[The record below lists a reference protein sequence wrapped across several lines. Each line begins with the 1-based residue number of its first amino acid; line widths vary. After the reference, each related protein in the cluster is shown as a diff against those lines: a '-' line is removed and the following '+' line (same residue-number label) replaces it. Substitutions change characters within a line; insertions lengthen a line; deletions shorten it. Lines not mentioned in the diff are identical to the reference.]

1 MFVSEIAQSVTNCP
15 GVGPAKA
22 KDLARLGI
30 ASIADLLLHLP
41 RAYEDRLQP
50 VPFAL
55 ARPDRPV
62 NTTAE
67 VVAHSYIGGGP
78 HAATAPRYG
87 RRDNRTLKVH
97 LRDETGD
104 AVLVCFGRN
113 FLDRALAPG
122 KQVRVYGTFLRR
134 FGELQASAFEFE
146 PVTDAQSTRFDRV
159 LPIYPLAGNLAQS
172 DLRRAASSA
181 LGQYGRHVQSELP
194 DALRARRRLMST
206 AEALAAVHEPESVD
220 HAKAGHASFVY
231 MELFFLQLQVGMRA
245 AERRSSRRPATPLPE
260 GYRDRLLAS
269 LPFALTDDQHLVLQE
284 IGRDLEADVPMA
296 RLLQGDV
303 GSGKTVVALASAL
316 AVIESGRQVALVAPT
331 ELLARQHAQTA
342 AELFDRAELPVSVG
356 YLAGTIAPSARQTLL
371 HAIESGGVDLV
382 IGTHAVFTGAV
393 SFRNLQYAIIDEQHR
408 FGVMQRLS
416 LLGKGRRPDVL
427 SMTATPIPR
436 TLALTV
442 FGDMD
447 VSSIRALPA
456 GRRTIETHLARIGN
470 EQKVYD
476 FVTRELRA
484 GRQAYF
490 VYPMIDDSGVMSL
503 KDAESMH
510 EHLATRVFPDFSVGL
525 AHSRMDDKTKRTTM
539 DAFRRGEI
547 DVLVA
552 TSVVEVGVD
561 VANATCMVI
570 EHAERFG
577 LAALHQLRGRVGR
590 GPHPSYCFLVYAE
603 ELTDTARERLKVIH
617 GTTDGFQIAEED
629 LKIRGPGDIAGVQ
642 QAGYLR
648 FRIADLGRDMDVMN
662 QARADAFELL
672 ERDPTLTEPGHR
684 SLRDAID
691 AAAAA
696 RRSTPFAFADD
707 TVGDDTLGDDTGDD
721 TLSEGTPVGRA

>member
-41 RAYEDRLQP
+41 RGYEDRLQP
-50 VPFAL
+50 VSFAQ
-55 ARPDRPV
+55 ARPDVPV

-67 VVAHSYIGGGP
+67 VVAHSYIGTRP
-78 HAATAPRYG
+78 HATASPRGG

-97 LRDETGD
+97 LRDESGD

-113 FLDRALAPG
+113 FLDRALPPG
-122 KQVRVYGTFLRR
+122 TRIRVYGTFLRR
-134 FGELQASAFEFE
+134 FGELQTAAFEFE
-146 PVTDAQSTRFDRV
+146 PVSDAQSTRFDRI
-159 LPIYPLAGNLAQS
+159 LPIYPLAGNLSQS
-172 DLRRAASSA
+172 DLRKATASA

-194 DALRARRRLMST
+194 DALRAHRRLLPT
-206 AEALAAVHEPESVD
+206 AQALGAVHEPESVD
-220 HAKAGHASFVY
+220 HARAGQATLVY
-231 MELFFLQLQVGMRA
+231 MELFFLQLLVGMRA
-245 AERRSSRRPATPLPE
+245 AERRSSRRPATPLP
-260 GYRDRLLAS
+260 GAYCDRLIAS
-269 LPFALTDDQHLVLQE
+269 LPFALTGDQRLVLQE
-284 IGRDLEADVPMA
+284 IRDDLEADVPMA

-316 AVIESGRQVALVAPT
+316 AVIESGRQTVLMAPT

-342 AELFDRAELPVSVG
+342 AELFERAELPVSVG
-356 YLAGTIAPSARQTLL
+356 YLAGTIGPSARRTLL
-371 HAIESGGVDLV
+371 NAIESGGVDLV
-382 IGTHAVFTGAV
+382 IGTHAVFTSAV

-442 FGDMD
+442 FGDME
-447 VSSIRALPA
+447 VSSIRSRPE
-456 GRRTIETHLARIGN
+456 GRQTIETHLARIGN

-490 VYPMIDDSGVMSL
+490 VYPMIDDSGALSI
-503 KDAESMH
+503 KDAESMC
-510 EHLATRVFPDFSVGL
+510 EHLSRRVFADFNVGL
-525 AHSRMDDKTKRTTM
+525 AHSRIDDDTKRDTM
-539 DAFRRGEI
+539 DAFRRGAI

-561 VANATCMVI
+561 VPNATCMVI

-590 GPHPSYCFLVYAE
+590 GPHRSYCFLVYAE
-603 ELTDTARERLKVIH
+603 ELTDTAKQRLKVIH
-617 GTTDGFQIAEED
+617 GTTDGFEIAEED
-629 LKIRGPGDIAGVQ
+629 LRIRGPGDIAGIQ

-648 FRIADLGRDMDVMN
+648 FRIADLGRDMAVMN
-662 QARADAFELL
+662 DARVDAFALL
-672 ERDPTLTEPGHR
+672 ERDPTLTDPEHR
-684 SLRDAID
+684 SLRDALD

-696 RRSTPFAFADD
+696 GRSTPLAFTDD
-707 TVGDDTLGDDTGDD
+707 A
-721 TLSEGTPVGRA
+721 PVEIAP